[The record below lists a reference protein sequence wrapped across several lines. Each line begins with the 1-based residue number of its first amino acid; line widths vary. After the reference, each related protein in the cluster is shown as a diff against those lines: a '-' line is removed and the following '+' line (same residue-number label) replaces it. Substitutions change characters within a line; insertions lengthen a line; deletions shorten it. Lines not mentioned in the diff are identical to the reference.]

1 MEGRFVAADVIYRCV
16 NDACGRSWP
25 RQVAYCPYCGRRQV
39 KEPLPVEE
47 VAIVAP
53 SAQPAAPTPAPTPV
67 PIVAEAVKPPPRV
80 KAKVNFG
87 AKPLQIPELNPAMG
101 DRRSAP
107 TLRQPIRLRTWL
119 MVLAGLVAIWY
130 IAKPPGQRQKIDARI
145 DADIALVGE
154 CKMAEAR
161 AELVALKSAK
171 ASESQLKRLQ
181 DAVAASAPACEKRR
195 LRAKAWS
202 EARGLIDIEMQYDHL
217 DRAEAK
223 LAAFNR
229 KWGEGAESR
238 EWSDKI
244 ETKKGEHLL
253 DQADACLTAGD
264 RACLESKLAAVEK
277 LKRPEL
283 AQRTLAL
290 RDSLSHLLETTLL
303 GQASAPPVTA
313 PAPVAVPR
321 SKLLTTSPAVA
332 QNDLM
337 ARRIL
342 ADAEHELLQ
351 GNYKA
356 AISKAQQ
363 CATMVETG
371 NHECTVLKQ
380 RAERLDADMQR
391 CLARGADWINE
402 RCQ

>member
-1 MEGRFVAADVIYRCV
+1 MEGGFVATDVIYRCV

-25 RQVAYCPYCGRRQV
+25 RQVAYCPYCGRRQSM
-39 KEPLPVEE
+39 EPMPVEE
-47 VAIVAP
+47 VAVAAIVP
-53 SAQPAAPTPAPTPV
+53 PAP
-67 PIVAEAVKPPPRV
+67 PIPPAPAPLVAEAVKPPPRV
-80 KAKVNFG
+80 KTKVNFG
-87 AKPLQIPELNPAMG
+87 TKPLQIPELNPAMG

-107 TLRQPIRLRTWL
+107 PLRQPIRLRTWL
-119 MVLAGLVAIWY
+119 LVLAGLATIWY

-171 ASESQLKRLQ
+171 ASEPQLKRLQ
-181 DAVAASAPACEKRR
+181 DAVAAGAPSCEKKR
-195 LRAKAWS
+195 LRAKAWT
-202 EARGLIDIEMQYDHL
+202 EARALIDIEMQYDHL

-229 KWGEGAESR
+229 RWGEGPDSR
-238 EWSDKI
+238 EWTDKI
-244 ETKKGEHLL
+244 DTKKAATLL

-264 RACLESKLAAVEK
+264 RVCLESKLAAAEK

-290 RDSLSHLLETTLL
+290 RDSLSHLLEATLL
-303 GQASAPPVTA
+303 GQASAPPATA
-313 PAPVAVPR
+313 PAPVAAPR
-321 SKLLTTSPAVA
+321 SNLLTTSPAIA

-337 ARRIL
+337 ARRVL

-356 AISKAQQ
+356 AIGKAQQ

-391 CLARGADWINE
+391 CLARGADWIND

>member
-1 MEGRFVAADVIYRCV
+1 MESGFVAADVIYRCV
-16 NDACGRSWP
+16 NDACGRGWP
-25 RQVAYCPYCGRRQV
+25 RQVAYCPYCGRRQST
-39 KEPLPVEE
+39 EPLPVEE
-47 VAIVAP
+47 VAAVPAP
-53 SAQPAAPTPAPTPV
+53 VPRVVPTPAPV
-67 PIVAEAVKPPPRV
+67 IVEAVKPAPPRA
-80 KAKVNFG
+80 KTKVNFG
-87 AKPLQIPELNPAMG
+87 TKPLQIPELHPELG

-107 TLRQPIRLRTWL
+107 PLRQPIRLRTWL
-119 MVLAGLVAIWY
+119 LVLAGLAAIWY
-130 IAKPPGQRQKIDARI
+130 IAKPPGQRQKIDARV

-154 CKMAEAR
+154 CRMSEAR

-181 DAVAASAPACEKRR
+181 EAVSASAPSCEKKR
-195 LRAKAWS
+195 LRSKAWT
-202 EARGLIDIEMQYDHL
+202 EARSLIEIEMQYDHL

-229 KWGEGAESR
+229 KWGEGSDSR
-238 EWSDKI
+238 EWTDKT

-253 DQADACLTAGD
+253 DQADACLTAAD
-264 RACLESKLAAVEK
+264 RVCLESKLAAVEK

-303 GQASAPPVTA
+303 GQAAPPPTA
-313 PAPVAVPR
+313 PAPAAAPR
-321 SKLLTTSPAVA
+321 SNLLTTSPAIA

-337 ARRIL
+337 ARRVL

-356 AISKAQQ
+356 AMAKAQQ
-363 CATMVETG
+363 CAAMVETG
-371 NHECTVLKQ
+371 NHECTVLRQK
-380 RAERLDADMQR
+380 AERLDADMQR
-391 CLARGADWINE
+391 CLARGADWIND